1 VGTSSSNRN
10 NERTAGLSVGNL
22 EIWSEAMDIVEA
34 AYTLTR
40 NWPEAE
46 KYGLTSQTRRAVVSI
61 PANLAEGVG
70 RGTAAELSR
79 YSRIALGSAYELSTL
94 PRLAHDFGYID
105 RAVFEKL
112 NSHVSSLTKQISA
125 FISYQEGRK

>member
-1 VGTSSSNRN
+1 MPESVENLRIWQEGMQLAKDIYRVSN
-10 NERTAGLSVGNL
+10 S
-22 EIWSEAMDIVEA
+22 
-34 AYTLTR
+34 
-40 NWPEAE
+40 WPKEE
-46 KYGLTSQTRRAVVSI
+46 VYGLTGQVRRAAVSI

-79 YSRIALGSAYELSTL
+79 YSRIALGSAYELATL
-94 PRLAHDFGYID
+94 LRLARDFGYID